1 MNTKLIKSWAE
12 RIQPQ
17 PMFDVL
23 QRAQIQEQR
32 GEYIARMEIGDTPGF
47 QNLEMHRVLKNYA
60 EEPFRYSPSSGELRL
75 KSAVLSTQWPEFLDS
90 NMSVTIA
97 PANYLITAAMASVT
111 TQGDIVYLPDPGFPS
126 YLLAA
131 NFLGLN
137 VVYYN
142 SLENLDLSI
151 RKTIGST
158 KLVPRIVVLNNPSN
172 PSGLAIEGHSLSNL
186 VSFLEGNKVQIII
199 DETYVNLVY
208 EDIDPKIESS
218 SAIRIR
224 SFSKEHCSPGLRI
237 GYAIAPQYQSKVM
250 SDLVSLSISCSPK
263 FIQLAVAEYLVSE
276 EAKSFT
282 QNVRITMKE
291 RFRILEELIPSEFL
305 IVKPNSA
312 FYALIRVNNDTE
324 AFEFLMNRNVSTCP
338 GSKFGQLSSN
348 ALRISLAGDGE
359 NFSKDLQMLK
369 EALYQYVG
377 I

>member
-1 MNTKLIKSWAE
+1 MSTQINKSWAE

-47 QNLEMHRVLKNYA
+47 QNLEMHRILKKYA
-60 EEPFRYSPSSGELRL
+60 EEPFRYSPSSGESRL
-75 KSAVLSTQWPEFLDS
+75 KSAVLSTQWPDFLNS

-97 PANYLITAAMASVT
+97 PANYLITAAMASAT
-111 TQGDIVYLPDPGFPS
+111 SPGDIVYLPDPGFPS

-137 VVYYN
+137 VIYYDA
-142 SLENLDLSI
+142 LENLDLSI
-151 RKTIGST
+151 RKTMDST
-158 KLVPRIVVLNNPSN
+158 NLVPRIVVINNPSN
-172 PSGLAIEGHSLSNL
+172 PLGLAVEGKSLGNL
-186 VSFLEGNKVQIII
+186 VTFLEGNKVQLVI
-199 DETYVNLVY
+199 DETYINLVY

-250 SDLVSLSISCSPK
+250 SDLVSLSISCAPK
-263 FIQLAVAEYLVSE
+263 FIQLAVSDYLVSE
-276 EAKSFT
+276 KAKSFT
-282 QNVRITMKE
+282 QNVRTIMKE
-291 RFRILEELIPSEFL
+291 RFRILEDSIPREHFM
-305 IVKPNSA
+305 VKPNSA
-312 FYALIRVNNDTE
+312 FYALIRVNNDAE

-348 ALRISLAGDGE
+348 ALRISLAGDAE
-359 NFSKDLQMLK
+359 NFLKDLQMLK
-369 EALYQYVG
+369 EALYQYLN